1 MEDLKR
7 GAAAGEEGF
16 RYSDELWVRTVYE
29 FANSYHKQVINRD
42 HIIQALAPLYRG
54 RAFTYLAENRD
65 ASAEQVES
73 SVEALCQTFERQKPY
88 LLELWDGRK

>member
-1 MEDLKR
+1 M
-7 GAAAGEEGF
+7 
-16 RYSDELWVRTVYE
+16 WVRTAYE

-65 ASAEQVES
+65 ASAEQVEN
-73 SVEALCQTFERQKPY
+73 SVEALCQNFEYQKPY